1 MNLHA
6 IQAGNFMLDGGAMF
20 GVVPKTLWEKVYPAN
35 EKNLCNLATRCLLVE
50 DEGRKILIDTGLGT
64 KQDEKFF
71 SFYYP
76 DGQYT
81 LTSSLEQAGFSND
94 DITDVLLTHLHF
106 DHCGGAIDQVDGNLV
121 PAFQNAT
128 YYVSQAQWEW
138 AQHPNRREKPSFLP
152 ENIDP
157 IEASGQLQWVNHN
170 DKLTENITLKTYD
183 GHTRG
188 MIAPMIKYDDHT
200 IVYVADLLPTSAHIP
215 VAWVCGFDV
224 QPLKTLTE
232 KEAFLEEA
240 FQNGYILFFEHDV
253 ETECCQLLMTEK
265 GIRRGK
271 TFSLQDID

>member
-6 IQAGNFMLDGGAMF
+6 IEAGNFMLDGGAMF

-50 DEGRKILIDTGLGT
+50 EGDRKILIDTGLGT

-71 SFYYP
+71 SFYYR
-76 DGQYT
+76 DGIYT
-81 LTSSLEQAGFSND
+81 LDSSLEQAGFSKD

-106 DHCGGAIDQVDGNLV
+106 DHCGGAIDQVNGNLV
-121 PAFQNAT
+121 PAFKNAT
-128 YYVSQAQWEW
+128 YYVSKVQWDW

-152 ENIDP
+152 ENIFP
-157 IEASGQLQWVNHN
+157 MEESGQLQWVDHN

-183 GHTRG
+183 GHTQE
-188 MIAPMIKYDDHT
+188 MIAPMIRYGDHT
-200 IVYVADLLPTSAHIP
+200 IVYVTDLLPTSAHIP

-224 QPLKTLTE
+224 QPLKTLKE

-240 FQNGYILFFEHDV
+240 FQNGYILFFEHDA
-253 ETECCQLLMTEK
+253 ETECCQLQMTEK